1 MQGVLQATGRKGSEF
16 SHVSMSARLL
26 QRLGPKSDEMFQVFM
41 CAEHS
46 ACDSL
51 AFAHVYYLPM
61 LAEARSP
68 LRLSRILYGG
78 LKVQTQTQSAR
89 KAQLVGQ
96 VDRFVFAIVTWLRTS
111 TISRD
116 V

>member
-1 MQGVLQATGRKGSEF
+1 MQGVLQATEHERSEF

-26 QRLGPKSDEMFQVFM
+26 QRLGPKSDELFQVFM

-51 AFAHVYYLPM
+51 AFAHVYHLPM

-78 LKVQTQTQSAR
+78 LKVQIQTQSAR

-96 VDRFVFAIVTWLRTS
+96 VDRFVLAIATWLRKR
-111 TISRD
+111 TITRD